1 MLVAGTKKGICR
13 IDFGQSPA
21 DLQAR
26 LAKSFPQAE
35 LRIADPGFEAVVNQV
50 ITYIEAPATALNL
63 PLDVQGTA
71 FQRRVWQALRGIS
84 AGMTASYLQIA
95 NQIGRPQAA
104 RAVAQACAA
113 NHLAVAIPCHR
124 VVRSDGQLGGY
135 RWGLERKKALLDRE
149 AALTG

>member
-13 IDFGQSPA
+13 IDFGQSTA

-26 LAKSFPQAE
+26 LAESFPQAE
-35 LRIADPGFEAVVNQV
+35 LRIADPGFKAVVNQV

-113 NHLAVAIPCHR
+113 NQLAVAIPCHR